1 MSGSRTV
8 PVVIVNTDHTFP
20 WRVGA
25 GLLCLLLASLFRR
38 TLPTWAHRVLL
49 ALGAVLILGGFLW

>member
-1 MSGSRTV
+1 MSGSQTV

-25 GLLCLLLASLFRR
+25 GQPCL
-38 TLPTWAHRVLL
+38 LL
-49 ALGAVLILGGFLW
+49 ALGAVLILGALW